1 MPDPAPASAK
11 SRQKD
16 VETRKL
22 QAATSTRRRARR
34 VALLACLCAV
44 ASMAVTVVLA
54 VRLLGEPEGP
64 GQPWAPKP
72 KAIVPRPA
80 KPAPPLP
87 PPAPIDS
94 VLAEGEATKV
104 TAVFFVPVEKALAEA
119 VANYAIEPE
128 VRILSATLGQDGRTV
143 TLSTSPLKEGVTYFL
158 MAKGVRAMT
167 KERSRVAFRYVAT
180 HRTTKGLVA
189 LYDFEEGEGAVVKDV
204 SGVGEPLNLEIKE
217 PDDVRWVAG
226 GLSIE
231 KNTLVSSDV
240 APAKII
246 EACRLTNAIT
256 IEAWIKPANTTQGG
270 PSRIVALTKNP
281 LQRNFTLGQ
290 QGGSYDVRLRTTATG
305 ENGANPSFSTQGG
318 VATQLSHVVYTRDEK
333 GTAAVYI
340 NGSLTKTGPIRGSL
354 SNWADDMQF
363 ALANEFTSAR
373 AWLGE
378 LHLVAIYNRALPAAD
393 VVRNHA
399 AGPEGKTPK
408 P

>member
-11 SRQKD
+11 SHQKN

-22 QAATSTRRRARR
+22 QAAASTKRRARR

-54 VRLLGEPEGP
+54 VRLLGEPKEL
-64 GQPWAPKP
+64 
-72 KAIVPRPA
+72 PRPPA
-80 KPAPPLP
+80 KRETSAPRPVAAERPAP

-119 VANYAIEPE
+119 VGSYAIEPE
-128 VRILSATLGQDGRTV
+128 VKILSATLGQDGRTV
-143 TLSTSPLKEGVTYFL
+143 TLTTSPLKEGVTYFL
-158 MAKGVRAMT
+158 RAKGVRAMAR
-167 KERSRVAFRYVAT
+167 ERRGVPFRYVAT
-180 HRTTKGLVA
+180 HRTTEGLVA
-189 LYDFEEGEGAVVKDV
+189 LYDFEEGEGAAVKDV
-204 SGVGEPLNLEIKE
+204 SAIGEPLHLEVKDE
-217 PDDVRWVAG
+217 DHVKWVPG
-226 GLSIE
+226 GLAIQ
-231 KNTLVSSDV
+231 SSTML
-240 APAKII
+240 AASGPAAKII

-270 PSRIVALTKNP
+270 PSRIVVLSKNP

-305 ENGANPSFSTQGG
+305 ENGTNPSFSTQGG

-340 NGSLTKTGPIRGSL
+340 NGSLAHTGPIRGSL

-378 LHLVAIYNRALPAAD
+378 LHLVAIYNRALTAAD
-393 VVRNHA
+393 VARNHA